1 MSKKYAIHPHK
12 LKDLGDFLLILLK
25 FELRNTLLKKVIN
38 NAKLSILWVR
48 KIKNGFII
56 DKGNELIAEYR
67 RLIEF

>member
-25 FELRNTLLKKVIN
+25 FELRNTLLQKVIN

-56 DKGNELIAEYR
+56 DKCNELIAEYR
-67 RLIEF
+67 RLR